1 MVAGTR
7 HVDAVAAPLPTA
19 VPDAGAD
26 PATAPASGLTAVA
39 GLSSVE
45 DAVAAIAAGRPVI
58 VADDEH
64 RENEGDVILA
74 AELASP
80 EWIAWTVAHSSGF
93 ICAPVSV
100 EIADALDLP
109 PMVEHNED
117 VRGTAYTV
125 TVDAAVGVTTG
136 ISAHDRARTL
146 RVLADPTSVRDD
158 LHRPGHVVPLRA
170 RPGGVRER
178 AGHTE
183 AAIDLVTA
191 AGLRPAAAICEIVDE
206 DGSMMRL
213 PELVGLGQREG
224 VPVITIAALAEW
236 LDAAD
241 RTAAAAASTEGTTA

>member
-1 MVAGTR
+1 MAADTAPVSP
-7 HVDAVAAPLPTA
+7 AVTTA
-19 VPDAGAD
+19 LAV
-26 PATAPASGLTAVA
+26 TAPAAA
-39 GLSSVE
+39 PGLSSVE
-45 DAVAAIAAGRPVI
+45 QAIAAIAAGRPVI

-64 RENEGDVILA
+64 RENEGDVVLS
-74 AELASP
+74 AELAIP

-93 ICAPVSV
+93 ICAPVSA

-109 PMVEHNED
+109 PMVQHNED

-146 RVLADPTSVRDD
+146 RVLADPTSVRAD

-170 RPGGVRER
+170 RAGGVRER

-206 DGSMMRL
+206 QGGMMRL
-213 PELVGLGQREG
+213 PELVGLGTREG
-224 VPVITIAALAEW
+224 VPVITIAALATW

-241 RTAAAAASTEGTTA
+241 RAADVARTEGTHA

>member
-1 MVAGTR
+1 MVAEAG
-7 HVDAVAAPLPTA
+7 A
-19 VPDAGAD
+19 VPQA
-26 PATAPASGLTAVA
+26 L
-39 GLSSVE
+39 GLSSIE
-45 DAVAAIAAGRPVI
+45 AAIASIAAGRPVI
-58 VADDEH
+58 VVDDED
-64 RENEGDVILA
+64 RENEGDVILS

-93 ICAPVSV
+93 ICAPVST

-109 PMVEHNED
+109 PMVANNED

-183 AAIDLVTA
+183 AAIELVTA

-213 PELVGLGQREG
+213 PALVALGARQG

-241 RTAAAAASTEGTTA
+241 RAAAATAAPTEGTTR

>member
-1 MVAGTR
+1 MTADTTHPAGPGQAERST
-7 HVDAVAAPLPTA
+7 
-19 VPDAGAD
+19 GA
-26 PATAPASGLTAVA
+26 A
-39 GLSSVE
+39 GLPGERVTEGLSTVDE
-45 DAVAAIAAGRPVI
+45 AVAAIAAGRPVI

-64 RENEGDVILA
+64 RENEGDVVLA

-93 ICAPVSV
+93 ICAPVSAA
-100 EIADALDLP
+100 IADALDLP
-109 PMVEHNED
+109 PMVQHNED

-146 RVLADPTSVRDD
+146 RVLADPASVRDD

-170 RPGGVRER
+170 RAGGVRER

-206 DGSMMRL
+206 RGDMMRL
-213 PELVGLGQREG
+213 PQLVGLGAREG
-224 VPVITIAALAEW
+224 VPVITIAALATW

-241 RTAAAAASTEGTTA
+241 RAADDAVRTEGTHA

>member
-1 MVAGTR
+1 MVAEAR
-7 HVDAVAAPLPTA
+7 A
-19 VPDAGAD
+19 VPQA
-26 PATAPASGLTAVA
+26 L
-39 GLSSVE
+39 GLSSIE
-45 DAVAAIAAGRPVI
+45 AAIASIAAGRPVI
-58 VADDEH
+58 VVDDED
-64 RENEGDVILA
+64 RENEGDVILS

-93 ICAPVSV
+93 ICAPLST

-109 PMVEHNED
+109 PMVAHNED

-183 AAIDLVTA
+183 AAIELVTA

-213 PELVGLGQREG
+213 PALVALGAREG

-241 RTAAAAASTEGTTA
+241 RAAAATAAPTEGTTR

>member
-1 MVAGTR
+1 MAAEVG
-7 HVDAVAAPLPTA
+7 AAPQA
-19 VPDAGAD
+19 V
-26 PATAPASGLTAVA
+26 T
-39 GLSSVE
+39 LSSVE
-45 DAVAAIAAGRPVI
+45 TAIASVAAGRPVI
-58 VADDEH
+58 VVDDED
-64 RENEGDVILA
+64 RENEGDVVLS

-93 ICAPVSV
+93 ICAPVSA

-109 PMVEHNED
+109 PMVARNED

-183 AAIDLVTA
+183 AAIELVTA

-213 PELVGLGQREG
+213 PALVALGAREG

-241 RTAAAAASTEGTTA
+241 RAAAATAAPTEGTTR

>member
-1 MVAGTR
+1 MVAEAAHAT
-7 HVDAVAAPLPTA
+7 DVATP
-19 VPDAGAD
+19 VPV
-26 PATAPASGLTAVA
+26 VA
-39 GLSSVE
+39 GLATI
-45 DAVAAIAAGRPVI
+45 DAAVAAIAAGRPVI
-58 VADDEH
+58 VADDES

-74 AELASP
+74 AELATP

-109 PMVEHNED
+109 PMVAHSED
-117 VRGTAYTV
+117 PRGTAYTV
-125 TVDAAVGVTTG
+125 TVDAAVGTTTG
-136 ISAHDRARTL
+136 ISANDRARTL
-146 RVLADPTSVRDD
+146 RVLADPAAVRGD

-183 AAIDLVTA
+183 AAIELVTA

-213 PELVGLGQREG
+213 PRLVELGAREG
-224 VPVITIAALAEW
+224 VPVITIAALVEW

-241 RTAAAAASTEGTTA
+241 RAATDVAPTEGTTR

>member
-1 MVAGTR
+1 MV
-7 HVDAVAAPLPTA
+7 VDASQHPDVAAPGH
-19 VPDAGAD
+19 VAGSA
-26 PATAPASGLTAVA
+26 PVVAPARVP
-39 GLSSVE
+39 GLSTVE

-58 VADDEH
+58 VADDES
-64 RENEGDVILA
+64 RENEGDVILS
-74 AELASP
+74 AELATP

-93 ICAPVSV
+93 ICAPVST

-146 RVLADPTSVRDD
+146 RVLADPTSVRED

-178 AGHTE
+178 SGHTE

-213 PELVGLGQREG
+213 PRLVELGAREG

-241 RTAAAAASTEGTTA
+241 RATTLVAPTEGTTR

>member
-1 MVAGTR
+1 MSAVDAAHVERVVPSTPVAGPVGSSVGGT
-7 HVDAVAAPLPTA
+7 V
-19 VPDAGAD
+19 
-26 PATAPASGLTAVA
+26 S

-64 RENEGDVILA
+64 RENEGDVVLA

-93 ICAPVSV
+93 ICAPVSAA
-100 EIADALDLP
+100 IADALDLP
-109 PMVEHNED
+109 PMVARNED

-146 RVLADPTSVRDD
+146 RVLADPASVRDD

-183 AAIDLVTA
+183 AAIELVTA
-191 AGLRPAAAICEIVDE
+191 AGLRPAAAICEIVGE
-206 DGSMMRL
+206 DGDMMRL
-213 PELVGLGQREG
+213 PGLVALGAREG
-224 VPVITIAALAEW
+224 VPVITIAALVDW

-241 RTAAAAASTEGTTA
+241 RAAAASAPQEGTTR

>member
-1 MVAGTR
+1 MSALDAAHVVPVPVADSGAPVAGSGPSAVGSGPSATR
-7 HVDAVAAPLPTA
+7 
-19 VPDAGAD
+19 
-26 PATAPASGLTAVA
+26 

-64 RENEGDVILA
+64 RENEGDVVLA
-74 AELASP
+74 AELATP

-93 ICAPVSV
+93 ICAPVSAD
-100 EIADALDLP
+100 IADALDLP
-109 PMVEHNED
+109 PMVAHNED

-183 AAIDLVTA
+183 ASIELVTA
-191 AGLRPAAAICEIVDE
+191 AGLRPAAAICEIVGD
-206 DGSMMRL
+206 DGEMMRL
-213 PELVGLGQREG
+213 PQLVELGAREG
-224 VPVITIAALAEW
+224 VPVITIAALVDW

-241 RTAAAAASTEGTTA
+241 RAATDVASTEGTTR

>member
-1 MVAGTR
+1 MAADTAPVSP
-7 HVDAVAAPLPTA
+7 AVS
-19 VPDAGAD
+19 
-26 PATAPASGLTAVA
+26 TAPAVTTAPA
-39 GLSSVE
+39 AAAPGLSSVE
-45 DAVAAIAAGRPVI
+45 QAIAAIAAGRPVI

-64 RENEGDVILA
+64 RENEGDVVLS
-74 AELASP
+74 AELATP

-93 ICAPVSV
+93 ICAPVSA

-109 PMVEHNED
+109 PMVQHNED

-146 RVLADPTSVRDD
+146 RVLADPTSVRAD

-170 RPGGVRER
+170 RAGGVRER

-206 DGSMMRL
+206 QGGMMRL
-213 PELVGLGQREG
+213 PELVGLGTREG
-224 VPVITIAALAEW
+224 VPVITIAALATW

-241 RTAAAAASTEGTTA
+241 RAADVARTEGTHA

>member
-1 MVAGTR
+1 MVA
-7 HVDAVAAPLPTA
+7 A
-19 VPDAGAD
+19 VPQTLG
-26 PATAPASGLTAVA
+26 
-39 GLSSVE
+39 SSSIE
-45 DAVAAIAAGRPVI
+45 AAIASVAAGRPVI
-58 VADDEH
+58 VVDDED
-64 RENEGDVILA
+64 RENEGDVILS

-93 ICAPVSV
+93 ICAPVST

-109 PMVEHNED
+109 PMVAHNED

-183 AAIDLVTA
+183 AAIELVTA

-213 PELVGLGQREG
+213 PALVALGAREG

-241 RTAAAAASTEGTTA
+241 RAAAATAAPTEGTTR

>member
-1 MVAGTR
+1 MAADTAPVSP
-7 HVDAVAAPLPTA
+7 AVS
-19 VPDAGAD
+19 
-26 PATAPASGLTAVA
+26 TAPAVTTAPA
-39 GLSSVE
+39 AAPGLSSVE
-45 DAVAAIAAGRPVI
+45 QAIAAIAAGRPVI

-64 RENEGDVILA
+64 RENEGDVVLS
-74 AELASP
+74 AELATP

-93 ICAPVSV
+93 ICAPVSA

-109 PMVEHNED
+109 PMVQHNED

-146 RVLADPTSVRDD
+146 RVLADPTSVRAD

-170 RPGGVRER
+170 RAGGVRER

-206 DGSMMRL
+206 QGGMMRL
-213 PELVGLGQREG
+213 PELVGLGTREG
-224 VPVITIAALAEW
+224 VPVITIAALATW
-236 LDAAD
+236 LEAAD
-241 RTAAAAASTEGTTA
+241 RAADVARTEGTHA

>member
-1 MVAGTR
+1 MAADTAPVSP
-7 HVDAVAAPLPTA
+7 AVS
-19 VPDAGAD
+19 
-26 PATAPASGLTAVA
+26 TAPAVTTAPA
-39 GLSSVE
+39 PAAAAPGLSSVE
-45 DAVAAIAAGRPVI
+45 QAIAAIAAGRPVI

-64 RENEGDVILA
+64 RENEGDVVLS
-74 AELASP
+74 AELATP

-93 ICAPVSV
+93 ICAPVSA

-109 PMVEHNED
+109 PMVQHNED

-170 RPGGVRER
+170 RAGGVRER

-206 DGSMMRL
+206 QGGMMRL
-213 PELVGLGQREG
+213 PELVGLGTREG
-224 VPVITIAALAEW
+224 VPVITIAALATW

-241 RTAAAAASTEGTTA
+241 RAADVARTEGTHA

>member
-1 MVAGTR
+1 MVAETG
-7 HVDAVAAPLPTA
+7 A
-19 VPDAGAD
+19 VPQA
-26 PATAPASGLTAVA
+26 L
-39 GLSSVE
+39 GLSSIE
-45 DAVAAIAAGRPVI
+45 AAIASIAAGRPVI
-58 VADDEH
+58 VVDDED
-64 RENEGDVILA
+64 RENEGDVILS

-93 ICAPVSV
+93 ICAPLST

-109 PMVEHNED
+109 PMVAHNED

-183 AAIDLVTA
+183 AAIELVTA

-213 PELVGLGQREG
+213 PALVALGAREG

-241 RTAAAAASTEGTTA
+241 RAAAATAAPTEGTTR

>member
-1 MVAGTR
+1 MALDSRHLPETVASAT
-7 HVDAVAAPLPTA
+7 T
-19 VPDAGAD
+19 VPGL
-26 PATAPASGLTAVA
+26 AT
-39 GLSSVE
+39 VE
-45 DAVAAIAAGRPVI
+45 EAVAAIAAGRPVI
-58 VADDEH
+58 VVDDEH
-64 RENEGDVILA
+64 RENEGDVILS

-93 ICAPVSV
+93 ICAPVSR

-109 PMVEHNED
+109 PMVQHNED

-146 RVLADPTSVRDD
+146 RVLADPASVRDD

-213 PELVGLGQREG
+213 PRLVELGAREG
-224 VPVITIAALAEW
+224 VPVITIAALADW

-241 RTAAAAASTEGTTA
+241 RAAAQSAPTEGTTA

>member
-1 MVAGTR
+1 M
-7 HVDAVAAPLPTA
+7 AA
-19 VPDAGAD
+19 D
-26 PATAPASGLTAVA
+26 TAPVSPAVSTAPSVTTAAAASAP

-45 DAVAAIAAGRPVI
+45 QAIAAIAAGRPVI

-64 RENEGDVILA
+64 RENEGDVVLS
-74 AELASP
+74 AELATP

-93 ICAPVSV
+93 ICAPVSA

-109 PMVEHNED
+109 PMVQHNED

-170 RPGGVRER
+170 RAGGVRER

-206 DGSMMRL
+206 QGGMMRL
-213 PELVGLGQREG
+213 PELVGLGTREG
-224 VPVITIAALAEW
+224 VPVITIAALATW

-241 RTAAAAASTEGTTA
+241 RAADVARTEGTHA

>member
-1 MVAGTR
+1 MAADTAPVSP
-7 HVDAVAAPLPTA
+7 AVS
-19 VPDAGAD
+19 
-26 PATAPASGLTAVA
+26 TAPAVTTAPA
-39 GLSSVE
+39 AAPGLSSVE
-45 DAVAAIAAGRPVI
+45 QAIAAIAAGRPVI

-64 RENEGDVILA
+64 RENEGDVVLS
-74 AELASP
+74 AELATP

-93 ICAPVSV
+93 ICAPVSA

-109 PMVEHNED
+109 PMVQHNED

-170 RPGGVRER
+170 RAGGVRER

-206 DGSMMRL
+206 QGGMMRL
-213 PELVGLGQREG
+213 PELVGLGTREG
-224 VPVITIAALAEW
+224 VPVITIAALATW

-241 RTAAAAASTEGTTA
+241 RAADVARTEGTHA

>member
-1 MVAGTR
+1 MVA
-7 HVDAVAAPLPTA
+7 HVSRVAQSGASVQSGAPVHGLPSVHGLASVDDAI
-19 VPDAGAD
+19 
-26 PATAPASGLTAVA
+26 
-39 GLSSVE
+39 
-45 DAVAAIAAGRPVI
+45 AAIAAGRPVI
-58 VADDEH
+58 VADDER

-74 AELASP
+74 AELATP

-109 PMVEHNED
+109 PMVAHNED

-125 TVDAAVGVTTG
+125 TVDAAEGVTTG

-146 RVLADPTSVRDD
+146 RVLADPDSRRAD

-183 AAIDLVTA
+183 AAIELVTR

-206 DGSMMRL
+206 DGTMMRL
-213 PELVGLGQREG
+213 PRLVELGAREG
-224 VPVITIAALAEW
+224 VPVITIAALIDW

-241 RTAAAAASTEGTTA
+241 RATSPTEGNPA

>member
-1 MVAGTR
+1 MAADTAPVSP
-7 HVDAVAAPLPTA
+7 AVS
-19 VPDAGAD
+19 
-26 PATAPASGLTAVA
+26 TAPAVTTAPA
-39 GLSSVE
+39 AAAPGLSSVE
-45 DAVAAIAAGRPVI
+45 QAIAAIAAGRPVI

-64 RENEGDVILA
+64 RENEGDVVLS
-74 AELASP
+74 AELATP

-93 ICAPVSV
+93 ICAPVSA

-109 PMVEHNED
+109 PMVQHNED

-146 RVLADPTSVRDD
+146 RVLADPTSVRND

-170 RPGGVRER
+170 RAGGVRER

-206 DGSMMRL
+206 QGGMMRL
-213 PELVGLGQREG
+213 PELVGLGTREG
-224 VPVITIAALAEW
+224 VPVITIAALATW

-241 RTAAAAASTEGTTA
+241 RAADVARTEGTHA

>member
-1 MVAGTR
+1 MVAEAG
-7 HVDAVAAPLPTA
+7 A
-19 VPDAGAD
+19 VPQALGSSSIEA
-26 PATAPASGLTAVA
+26 AIAS
-39 GLSSVE
+39 
-45 DAVAAIAAGRPVI
+45 IAAGRPVI
-58 VADDEH
+58 VVDDED
-64 RENEGDVILA
+64 RENEGDVILS

-93 ICAPVSV
+93 ICAPVST

-109 PMVEHNED
+109 PMVAHNED

-136 ISAHDRARTL
+136 ISAHDRAHTL

-183 AAIDLVTA
+183 AAIELVTA

-213 PELVGLGQREG
+213 PALVALGAREG

-241 RTAAAAASTEGTTA
+241 RAAAATAAPTEGTTR

>member
-1 MVAGTR
+1 MVAGTGHR
-7 HVDAVAAPLPTA
+7 PDVVAATAGPADAGLATVDA
-19 VPDAGAD
+19 
-26 PATAPASGLTAVA
+26 
-39 GLSSVE
+39 
-45 DAVAAIAAGRPVI
+45 AVAAIAAGRPVI
-58 VADDEH
+58 VVDDED
-64 RENEGDVILA
+64 RENEGDVILS

-109 PMVEHNED
+109 PMVAHNED

-125 TVDAAVGVTTG
+125 TVDAATGVTTG

-183 AAIDLVTA
+183 AAIELVTA

-213 PELVGLGQREG
+213 PALVALGAREG
-224 VPVITIAALAEW
+224 VPVITIAALADW

-241 RTAAAAASTEGTTA
+241 RAAAADAGPTEGTTR

>member
-1 MVAGTR
+1 MVAGAR
-7 HVDAVAAPLPTA
+7 PVPQAATP
-19 VPDAGAD
+19 GA
-26 PATAPASGLTAVA
+26 L
-39 GLSSVE
+39 GLSTVDE
-45 DAVAAIAAGRPVI
+45 AIAAVAAGRPVI
-58 VADDEH
+58 VADDED
-64 RENEGDVILA
+64 RENEGDVILS
-74 AELASP
+74 AELATP

-109 PMVEHNED
+109 PMVVHNED

-146 RVLADPTSVRDD
+146 RVLADPASVRDD

-213 PELVGLGQREG
+213 PGLLGLGARAG

-241 RTAAAAASTEGTTA
+241 RAAAESAPTEGTAR

>member
-1 MVAGTR
+1 MVAEAGHSPT
-7 HVDAVAAPLPTA
+7 VADAPAVADVLAL
-19 VPDAGAD
+19 
-26 PATAPASGLTAVA
+26 SGID
-39 GLSSVE
+39 E
-45 DAVAAIAAGRPVI
+45 AVAAIAAGRPVI

-74 AELASP
+74 AELATP

-93 ICAPVSV
+93 ICAPVSA

-109 PMVEHNED
+109 PMVAHNED

-136 ISAHDRARTL
+136 ISAHDRSRTL

-206 DGSMMRL
+206 DGGMMRL
-213 PELVGLGQREG
+213 PGLLALGARAS
-224 VPVITIAALAEW
+224 VPVITIAALVEW

-241 RTAAAAASTEGTTA
+241 RATAEAVPTEGTTR

>member
-1 MVAGTR
+1 MVTDTTHVDGVAGS
-7 HVDAVAAPLPTA
+7 A
-19 VPDAGAD
+19 AGAD
-26 PATAPASGLTAVA
+26 PVAASVVSAPLALA
-39 GLSSVE
+39 SVE
-45 DAVAAIAAGRPVI
+45 DAIASIAAGRPVI

-74 AELASP
+74 AELATP

-109 PMVEHNED
+109 PMVAHNED

-136 ISAHDRARTL
+136 ISAHDRSRTL
-146 RVLADPTSVRDD
+146 RVLADPSAVRDD

-213 PELVGLGQREG
+213 PRLVELGAREG
-224 VPVITIAALAEW
+224 VPVITIAALVEW

-241 RTAAAAASTEGTTA
+241 RAAAEAVPTEGTTR

>member
-1 MVAGTR
+1 MVAGAR
-7 HVDAVAAPLPTA
+7 HVADVAAP
-19 VPDAGAD
+19 AD
-26 PATAPASGLTAVA
+26 RIE
-39 GLSSVE
+39 LSSV
-45 DAVAAIAAGRPVI
+45 DQAVAAIAAGRPVI

-100 EIADALDLP
+100 EIADTLDLP

-125 TVDAAVGVTTG
+125 TVDAADGVTTG

-146 RVLADPTSVRDD
+146 RVLADPRSVRDD

-191 AGLRPAAAICEIVDE
+191 ARLRPAAAICEIVDE
-206 DGSMMRL
+206 DGGMMRL
-213 PELVGLGQREG
+213 PGLLALGARAG
-224 VPVITIAALAEW
+224 VPVITIAALVEW

-241 RTAAAAASTEGTTA
+241 RATAEAVPTEGTTR

>member
-1 MVAGTR
+1 VTVDDAASVDGAVTAG
-7 HVDAVAAPLPTA
+7 
-19 VPDAGAD
+19 
-26 PATAPASGLTAVA
+26 PATPVLASI
-39 GLSSVE
+39 E
-45 DAVAAIAAGRPVI
+45 DALAAIAAGRPVI
-58 VADDEH
+58 VADDES

-93 ICAPVSV
+93 ICAPVSAD
-100 EIADALDLP
+100 IADRLDLP
-109 PMVEHNED
+109 PMVLHNED

-136 ISAHDRARTL
+136 ISAHDRAHTL
-146 RVLADPTSVRDD
+146 RVLADPSSVRGD

-170 RPGGVRER
+170 RAGGVRER

-191 AGLRPAAAICEIVDE
+191 AGLRPAAAICEIVDD

-213 PELVGLGQREG
+213 PRLLELGAREG
-224 VPVITIAALAEW
+224 VPVITIAALAAW

-241 RTAAAAASTEGTTA
+241 DQRSDTTTTTTTTPTEASATEGTRA

>member
-1 MVAGTR
+1 MVTR
-7 HVDAVAAPLPTA
+7 TPHVGGPVASTVDEDAA
-19 VPDAGAD
+19 V
-26 PATAPASGLTAVA
+26 SGLATIEA
-39 GLSSVE
+39 
-45 DAVAAIAAGRPVI
+45 AVAAIAAGRPVI

-64 RENEGDVILA
+64 RENEGDVILS
-74 AELASP
+74 AELATP

-93 ICAPVSV
+93 ICAPVSA

-109 PMVEHNED
+109 PMVAVNED
-117 VRGTAYTV
+117 PRGTAYTV
-125 TVDAAVGVTTG
+125 TVDAASGITTG

-146 RVLADPTSVRDD
+146 RVLADPSSVRSD

-183 AAIDLVTA
+183 AAIELVTA
-191 AGLRPAAAICEIVDE
+191 AGLRPAAAICEIVDD

-213 PELVGLGQREG
+213 PRLVELGAREG
-224 VPVITIAALAEW
+224 VPVITIAALADW

-241 RTAAAAASTEGTTA
+241 RASDARTEGTAG

>member
-1 MVAGTR
+1 MVAEAG
-7 HVDAVAAPLPTA
+7 A
-19 VPDAGAD
+19 VPQA
-26 PATAPASGLTAVA
+26 L
-39 GLSSVE
+39 GLSSIE
-45 DAVAAIAAGRPVI
+45 AAIASIAAGRPVI
-58 VADDEH
+58 VVDDED
-64 RENEGDVILA
+64 RENEGDVILS

-93 ICAPVSV
+93 ICAPLST

-109 PMVEHNED
+109 PMVAHNED

-136 ISAHDRARTL
+136 ISARDRARTL

-183 AAIDLVTA
+183 AAIELVTA

-213 PELVGLGQREG
+213 PALVALGAREG

-241 RTAAAAASTEGTTA
+241 RAAAATAAPTEGTTR

>member
-1 MVAGTR
+1 M
-7 HVDAVAAPLPTA
+7 AA
-19 VPDAGAD
+19 D
-26 PATAPASGLTAVA
+26 TAPVSPAVSPAPAVTTAAAASAP

-45 DAVAAIAAGRPVI
+45 QAIAAIAAGRPVI

-64 RENEGDVILA
+64 RENEGDVVLS
-74 AELASP
+74 AELATP

-93 ICAPVSV
+93 ICAPVSA

-109 PMVEHNED
+109 PMVQHNED

-146 RVLADPTSVRDD
+146 RVLADPTSVRAD

-170 RPGGVRER
+170 RAGGVRER

-206 DGSMMRL
+206 QGGMMRL
-213 PELVGLGQREG
+213 PELVGLGTREG
-224 VPVITIAALAEW
+224 VPVITITALATW

-241 RTAAAAASTEGTTA
+241 RAADVARTEGTHA